1 MLISALTIGALSV
14 PPGLS
19 QVVRSPSILRRVISI
34 EDYGLISYNDTY
46 MISTYDLERTEN
58 FTWFTITIPSPYAQG
73 IVTLPKAFT
82 FNVIGSPGAN
92 PFNVSE
98 TSGAMVIRVQRA
110 ILLSLLKGGY
120 VNFTIAY
127 RLILSIEQIASQLK
141 NVTVPLKFTT
151 DLPVRFFQANVS
163 VPIDEYWAT
172 PGYFEQQNIS
182 GRMVFYMPYPIEQ
195 EQEFS
200 LLSLTISSYIT
211 SFYVS
216 EIYKTIS
223 FDPLFG
229 LYVEEGFSFYS
240 NPLSPQTVIPP
251 MYITDQA
258 TDVTARDLIGMLTPT
273 VATVPNSTFKSVTI
287 DPRISLSAGGNY
299 TFFVK
304 YKVPAANFTS
314 RDGDKLTIK
323 VPASCNYTP
332 LVKEYILTINL
343 PTGAK
348 VESANIAGAEIQ
360 NLEPTSSS
368 VVQAAVKNLP
378 YDVLETS
385 LVMTIDY
392 PILWVGYTPSAL
404 IFIAGAVMLGAYHT
418 ILRKPTGAEKP
429 EAEAST
435 GLAAEISRS
444 IRKSI
449 ALFSQVQELEIRHF
463 EGDISRKEFRGLHQK
478 LRSDLDRALAEV
490 RDASRRITTTSS
502 YYAGRLRSYESLW
515 AELQAKH
522 ASQREV
528 GFGYLNRK
536 ISKAAYA
543 ELSERYSREISDTIS
558 KIRALLEDF
567 PSS

>member
-1 MLISALTIGALSV
+1 
-14 PPGLS
+14 
-19 QVVRSPSILRRVISI
+19 VVRSPSILRRVISI

>member
-1 MLISALTIGALSV
+1 MG
-14 PPGLS
+14 
-19 QVVRSPSILRRVISI
+19 RSPSILRRVISI

-58 FTWFTITIPSPYAQG
+58 FTWFTITIPNAYAQG
-73 IVTLPKAFT
+73 LVTLPKPFT
-82 FNVIGSPGAN
+82 FNVIGSPDAN

-98 TSGAMVIRVQRA
+98 TSGAMVIRVQRTS
-110 ILLSLLKGGY
+110 LLSLLKGGY

-127 RLILSIEQIASQLK
+127 RLILSLEQVASQLK
-141 NVTVPLKFTT
+141 NVTVPLRFTT

-163 VPIDEYWAT
+163 IPLNNYWET
-172 PGYFEQQNIS
+172 PGYFEKQNIS
-182 GRMVFYMPYPIEQ
+182 GRMIFYMPTPVEQ
-195 EQEFS
+195 EQKLS
-200 LLSLTISSYIT
+200 LLNFNIGSYIT

-216 EIYKTIS
+216 EIYKTVS

-251 MYITDQA
+251 VYITNQA
-258 TDVTARDLIGMLTPT
+258 TDVTVRDLIGMLTPT
-273 VATVPNSTFKSVTI
+273 IATVPNSTLKSVTI
-287 DPRISLSAGGNY
+287 DPRIRLSAGGNY

-304 YKVPAANFTS
+304 YKIPATNFTS

-323 VPASCNYTP
+323 VPASCNYTA
-332 LVKEYILTINL
+332 LVKTYLLTIDLPPGGKVESVNLAGADVANLQSISSGVVQATVRNLPFDMLSASLVLTIN
-343 PTGAK
+343 
-348 VESANIAGAEIQ
+348 
-360 NLEPTSSS
+360 
-368 VVQAAVKNLP
+368 
-378 YDVLETS
+378 
-385 LVMTIDY
+385 Y

-404 IFIAGAVMLGAYHT
+404 IFIAGAVVLGAYYT
-418 ILRKPTGAEKP
+418 ILRKPTGAETP
-429 EAEAST
+429 EVEEST
-435 GLAAEISRS
+435 GLAAEVSRS

-449 ALFSQVQELEIRHF
+449 ALFSQVQELEIRYF
-463 EGDISRKEFRGLHQK
+463 EGDINRKEFRGLHHK

-490 RDASRRITTTSS
+490 RDASRRLTATSS

-543 ELSERYSREISDTIS
+543 ELSERYSHEISDTVS
-558 KIRALLEDF
+558 KIRSLLGDF